1 MSIINYIHSKFVK
14 IRKVFLKNED
24 KIILTIGF
32 ILIALISFGF
42 GKISNYS
49 LNNPPLEINDSQV
62 DFVANFLKTE
72 NKTSEGKVLSDTSKT
87 AVSANKNS
95 SDKNNKKEKQLVGSV
110 KGKKYHLPDCYNVK
124 RIKPENQIWFSSAE
138 EAKKQGYEPAKCC
151 HPKK

>member
-1 MSIINYIHSKFVK
+1 MSIVFGIRPKIVK
-14 IRKVFLKNED
+14 IKKIFYKNED

-32 ILIALISFGF
+32 VLIALISFGF

-49 LNNPPLEINDSQV
+49 FNSPPLEINGSQV
-62 DFVANFLKTE
+62 DFVENFLKTE
-72 NKTSEGKVLSDTSKT
+72 NKRSEGKVLSDTSKT

-95 SDKNNKKEKQLVGSV
+95 SDKNDKKEKQLVGSV
-110 KGKKYHLPDCYNVK
+110 NGKKYHLLDCHNVK

-138 EAKKQGYEPAKCC
+138 EAEKQGYEPAKCC

>member
-1 MSIINYIHSKFVK
+1 MSIVSQIRPKIVK
-14 IRKVFLKNED
+14 IKKIFYKNED

-62 DFVANFLKTE
+62 DFVENFLKTE
-72 NKTSEGKVLSDTSKT
+72 NKTNGGKVLSDVSET
-87 AVSANKNS
+87 AVSTNKNS
-95 SDKNNKKEKQLVGSV
+95 DKKNNKKEKQLVGSV
-110 KGKKYHLPDCYNVK
+110 NGKKYHLPDCHNVK

-138 EAKKQGYEPAKCC
+138 EAEKKGYKPAICC
-151 HPKK
+151 HPEK

>member
-1 MSIINYIHSKFVK
+1 MSIVSGIRPKIVK
-14 IRKVFLKNED
+14 IKKIFYKNED

-49 LNNPPLEINDSQV
+49 LNNPSLEINDSQV
-62 DFVANFLKTE
+62 DFVENFLKTE
-72 NKTSEGKVLSDTSKT
+72 NKTNEGKVLSDASKT

-95 SDKNNKKEKQLVGSV
+95 DNKNDKKEKQLVGSV
-110 KGKKYHLPDCYNVK
+110 KGKKYHLSDCHNVK
-124 RIKPENQIWFSSAE
+124 RIKPENQIWFSSVE

-151 HPKK
+151 HPVK

>member
-1 MSIINYIHSKFVK
+1 MSIVFEIRSKFVK
-14 IRKVFLKNED
+14 IKKIFFKNED

-62 DFVANFLKTE
+62 DFVENFLKTE

-87 AVSANKNS
+87 AVSTNKNS
-95 SDKNNKKEKQLVGSV
+95 DNKNDKKEKQLVGSV
-110 KGKKYHLPDCYNVK
+110 NGKKYHLPDCHNAK

-138 EAKKQGYEPAKCC
+138 EAEKQGYEPAKCC
-151 HPKK
+151 HPEK

>member
-95 SDKNNKKEKQLVGSV
+95 SDKNNKKGKQLVGSV

-151 HPKK
+151 HPVK